1 MALSTFV
8 LCTVKGLH
16 AVLIENF
23 SPLDDSWP
31 EVEVMKLGS
40 FLIFASAQITL
51 EKNVKGVKLTPCCC
65 LYLVPCDIHFSCRL
79 KGSFSR
85 KD

>member
-1 MALSTFV
+1 MALSTSV
-8 LCTVKGLH
+8 LCIVIGDL

-51 EKNVKGVKLTPCCC
+51 EKNEKGGKLTPCCFFVSGP
-65 LYLVPCDIHFSCRL
+65 L
-79 KGSFSR
+79 
-85 KD
+85 